1 MSPTQLGRAC
11 ERFVSA
17 LGQCAT
23 PSVWPLLFT
32 TLTDVQYGGQSID
45 AVCKCLVNVATGKS
59 KGGEDIGDGGKRQER
74 KGDDRMPTVDFDTNP
89 DLPSSSSMFAR
100 LIVTSIYTT
109 EKIVKEHFKVY
120 SVNDFGLLDDRNQNQ
135 NSNPKKEKEEDEE
148 IETEIPSSLLLLS
161 TIGTSIHAV
170 VGDSFNADLFKKT
183 QSDSS
188 GGAVTTSLHALP
200 NVYQIFCNI
209 GKIATTKDGSWW
221 SNVVSKIQIAKESD
235 ASRIWKAL

>member
-1 MSPTQLGRAC
+1 
-11 ERFVSA
+11 
-17 LGQCAT
+17 
-23 PSVWPLLFT
+23 
-32 TLTDVQYGGQSID
+32 
-45 AVCKCLVNVATGKS
+45 
-59 KGGEDIGDGGKRQER
+59 
-74 KGDDRMPTVDFDTNP
+74 VDFDTNP

-120 SVNDFGLLDDRNQNQ
+120 SVDDFGLLDDRNQNQ
-135 NSNPKKEKEEDEE
+135 NPKKEKEEDEE
-148 IETEIPSSLLLLS
+148 IEIEIPSSLLLLS

-170 VGDSFNADLFKKT
+170 VGDSFNAGLFTKT

-221 SNVVSKIQIAKESD
+221 SNVVSKIQIAKRERCIAYMEKHCSFD
-235 ASRIWKAL
+235 FYDTCLFQTYFIVFVTF